1 MKVRKAVIPAA
12 GLGTRFLPI
21 TKAAPKE
28 LMPLVD
34 RAAIQYV
41 VEEAAAAGIEQ
52 IVIIS
57 ARGKDAIADY
67 FDRHL
72 ELEGLLEARG
82 DTQRLAQVR
91 RLSAIVELIYVR
103 QPEQLGLG
111 HAVACA
117 SGVVGDEPFAVIL
130 PDDIIVAE
138 KGALAQ
144 MLEVFD
150 RYEASVIAVEE
161 VPDSRIQS
169 YGVIAP
175 EPVSEGVF
183 RVKGT
188 VEKPAPADAPSNLGI
203 VGRYIL
209 TPDIFEALANVR
221 PGAIGE
227 IQLTDALDIL
237 LRRQPMYALRL
248 QGVRYDVGNP
258 VGLLKASVEL
268 ALRREDTGPDFREFL
283 EGLVGRESAQDRR
296 GD

>member
-21 TKAAPKE
+21 SKAVPKQ

-41 VEEAAAAGIEQ
+41 IEEAAEAGIEQ
-52 IVIIS
+52 VIIVT
-57 ARGKDAIADY
+57 ARGQETIADY

-91 RLSAIVELIYVR
+91 RLSEILELIYVR

-117 SGVVGDEPFAVIL
+117 RGVVGEEPFAVIL

-169 YGVIAP
+169 Y
-175 EPVSEGVF
+175 
-183 RVKGT
+183 
-188 VEKPAPADAPSNLGI
+188 
-203 VGRYIL
+203 
-209 TPDIFEALANVR
+209 VR
-221 PGAIGE
+221 HSAGARFGGG
-227 IQLTDALDIL
+227 
-237 LRRQPMYALRL
+237 L
-248 QGVRYDVGNP
+248 QGSRARWKSLP
-258 VGLLKASVEL
+258 RRMLPPTLASWG
-268 ALRREDTGPDFREFL
+268 DTSSPPIYSKPWL
-283 EGLVGRESAQDRR
+283 T
-296 GD
+296 

>member
-12 GLGTRFLPI
+12 GLGTRFLPMS
-21 TKAAPKE
+21 KAVPKE

-41 VEEAAAAGIEQ
+41 IEEAAEAGIEQ
-52 IVIIS
+52 VIIVT
-57 ARGKDAIADY
+57 ARGKEAIADY

-72 ELEGLLEARG
+72 ELEGSLTAKG
-82 DTQRLAQVR
+82 DSP
-91 RLSAIVELIYVR
+91 RLSLVRSLSEIVELTYVR

-117 SGVVGDEPFAVIL
+117 ASAVGEEPFAVIL

-144 MLEVFD
+144 MMEVFD

-175 EPVSEGVF
+175 EPVSEGVV

-227 IQLTDALDIL
+227 IQLTDGLDIL

-283 EGLVGRESAQDRR
+283 EGLLGRE
-296 GD
+296 

>member
-52 IVIIS
+52 IVVIS

-67 FDRHL
+67 FDRRL

-91 RLSAIVELIYVR
+91 RLSEIVELIYVR

-117 SGVVGDEPFAVIL
+117 RGVVGDEPFAVIL

-209 TPDIFEALANVR
+209 TPDIFEALANVK

-227 IQLTDALDIL
+227 IQLTDGLDIL

-283 EGLVGRESAQDRR
+283 EGLLGRE
-296 GD
+296 